1 MKKLIDIAKRIIF
14 ILSVGM
20 LSFTACQESLEE
32 RCARECKE
40 YTKKKCPVLI
50 AKDIYLDSL
59 TFNTSN
65 QMLSYYYTVEGVLD
79 DAEFLKQRDFRGML
93 LKELKQ
99 LFLCHHDIS
108 ALADKHLFCGVEQ
121 KQFPSLVCIQEQIG
135 RIFVHINGPV
145 KASLIKDGLAG

>member
-1 MKKLIDIAKRIIF
+1 MKKLIDIAKRIIL

-93 LKELKQ
+93 LKELKR
-99 LFLCHHDIS
+99 S
-108 ALADKHLFCGVEQ
+108 TGDKLYKDAGYSFRYVYFSGRQKGTLLVEATFRKSDYQ
-121 KQFPSLVCIQEQIG
+121 K
-135 RIFVHINGPV
+135 
-145 KASLIKDGLAG
+145 

>member
-1 MKKLIDIAKRIIF
+1 MKKLIDIAKRIIL

-93 LKELKQ
+93 LKELKRSTGDKLYKNAGYSFRYVYFSSKHKGIQ
-99 LFLCHHDIS
+99 L
-108 ALADKHLFCGVEQ
+108 VEATFHKTDYQ
-121 KQFPSLVCIQEQIG
+121 QPNAT
-135 RIFVHINGPV
+135 R
-145 KASLIKDGLAG
+145 

>member
-1 MKKLIDIAKRIIF
+1 MKKLIDIAKRIIL

-93 LKELKQ
+93 LKELKRSTGDKLYKDAGYSFRYVYFSSKHKGTQ
-99 LFLCHHDIS
+99 L
-108 ALADKHLFCGVEQ
+108 VEATFHKTDYQ
-121 KQFPSLVCIQEQIG
+121 QSNAT
-135 RIFVHINGPV
+135 R
-145 KASLIKDGLAG
+145 

>member
-1 MKKLIDIAKRIIF
+1 MKKLIDIAKRIIL

-93 LKELKQ
+93 LKELKRSTGDKLYKDAGYSFRYVYFSSKHKGIQ
-99 LFLCHHDIS
+99 L
-108 ALADKHLFCGVEQ
+108 VEATFHKTDYQ
-121 KQFPSLVCIQEQIG
+121 QPNAT
-135 RIFVHINGPV
+135 R
-145 KASLIKDGLAG
+145 

>member
-1 MKKLIDIAKRIIF
+1 MKKLIDIAKRIIL

-93 LKELKQ
+93 LKELKRSTGDKLYKDAGYSFRYVYFSGKHKGAQ
-99 LFLCHHDIS
+99 L
-108 ALADKHLFCGVEQ
+108 VEATFHKTDYQ
-121 KQFPSLVCIQEQIG
+121 QPNAT
-135 RIFVHINGPV
+135 R
-145 KASLIKDGLAG
+145 